1 MTPLAVRLDRRVK
14 ENTLVEI
21 DDEERTN
28 SIGLFNTAEAWR
40 LSAMA
45 LQAQRVKSGHTD
57 QPVRFL
63 YRHAIELY
71 LKALLRQRYGVK
83 KLEDFGHKMK
93 RLAKKAQS
101 VGLTITDDAS
111 AVFSLIG
118 DTEVLIEFL
127 YIRTGA
133 KTLPTLE
140 ALSRTCNSVRDG
152 VRSLLRHNNVP
163 VR

>member
-1 MTPLAVRLDRRVK
+1 
-14 ENTLVEI
+14 
-21 DDEERTN
+21 
-28 SIGLFNTAEAWR
+28 
-40 LSAMA
+40 
-45 LQAQRVKSGHTD
+45 
-57 QPVRFL
+57 
-63 YRHAIELY
+63 
-71 LKALLRQRYGVK
+71 VK

-118 DTEVLIEFL
+118 DTEVLIEFR

>member
-1 MTPLAVRLDRRVK
+1 M
-14 ENTLVEI
+14 VEI

-45 LQAQRVKSGHTD
+45 LQAQKVKSGHAD

-63 YRHAIELY
+63 YCHAIELY

-83 KLEDFGHKMK
+83 KLEDFGHKIK

-101 VGLTITDDAS
+101 MGLTIDAA

-118 DTEVLIEFL
+118 DTEVLIEFR
-127 YIRTGA
+127 YVRTGA
-133 KTLPTLE
+133 KTLPTHE

>member
-111 AVFSLIG
+111 AVFSLI
-118 DTEVLIEFL
+118 EFR